1 VTRRAEE
8 QGMAVLLANTR
19 RQPEVEMDYVSMMRS
34 QRARA
39 VIIVGS
45 RYAGR
50 KANESFAAEIE
61 RFTAAGGRAA
71 CISQNR
77 LGVDTVVPQNHQ
89 GARALATAMLDL
101 GHRRFVVLAGPKD
114 LLTARDRL
122 RGFET
127 AVAAHPDA
135 ECRVVHG
142 PFTRDGGYAA
152 AQELIELGFDETCL
166 FAVNDVMAVGAM
178 AALRAGGVRVP
189 GDLSVAGFDDI
200 ETLRDLLP
208 PLTTVRL
215 PLEEMGAA
223 VADMALQ
230 APDAPTRVLKV
241 DGTVVVRASTA
252 APPKR

>member
-1 VTRRAEE
+1 
-8 QGMAVLLANTR
+8 
-19 RQPEVEMDYVSMMRS
+19 
-34 QRARA
+34 
-39 VIIVGS
+39 
-45 RYAGR
+45 
-50 KANESFAAEIE
+50 
-61 RFTAAGGRAA
+61 
-71 CISQNR
+71 
-77 LGVDTVVPQNHQ
+77 
-89 GARALATAMLDL
+89 MLDL

-127 AVAAHPDA
+127 AVAAHPEA

-178 AALRAGGVRVP
+178 AALRAGGIRVP